1 MRQIK
6 LNVVGLMLVLCTCGV
21 HAEYA
26 EIILLGTGTPRP
38 SIERFGS
45 ATLVSAGG
53 RYFLFDAGR
62 GVTIRLQQAGITPN
76 LIETVFF
83 THLHSDHIS
92 GLDDLWITGW
102 VWQRENALQVYG
114 PSGTNQLVHNL
125 RAAYA
130 ADISYRT
137 ANTGLDSDNAYIEAH
152 EIGAGFVYEEAGVT
166 IKSFL
171 VDHKPVNPAFGYRI
185 EFGDRVIVISGDT
198 TYSENLVEQA
208 RGADVLVHE
217 ITAAG
222 KKLLQRNKRLQQV
235 VAYHTTPEQM
245 IKVLQ
250 KSQPRFT
257 ALNHVLLFGVDE
269 QTVLSKLR
277 AEYQGEVVIG
287 YDLMKIG
294 VGNRITVNRLS
305 AAAYE

>member
-1 MRQIK
+1 MERPFLKWFGIVFI
-6 LNVVGLMLVLCTCGV
+6 LTIN
-21 HAEYA
+21 HAYAEYA

-53 RYFLFDAGR
+53 KYFLFDAGR
-62 GVTIRLQQAGITPN
+62 GVTIRLQQAGITPD
-76 LIETVFF
+76 LVETVFL

-102 VWQRENALQVYG
+102 VWQRESLLQVYG
-114 PSGTNQLVHNL
+114 PSGTDQLVRNL
-125 RAAYA
+125 RKAYA

-137 ANTGLDSDNAYIEAH
+137 ENAGLDDDKAQINAQ
-152 EIGAGFVYEEAGVT
+152 EISEGVVYKQGGVT
-166 IKSFL
+166 IRSFL
-171 VDHKPVNPAFGYRI
+171 VDHKPVTPAFGYRI
-185 EFGDRVIVISGDT
+185 EFGDRVIVLSGDT
-198 TYSENLVEQA
+198 TYVESMVEQA
-208 RGADVLVHE
+208 RDADVLIHE
-217 ITAAG
+217 IAAAS
-222 KKLLQRNKRLQQV
+222 KKLLQRNKRLRQV

-245 IKVLQ
+245 ISLLQ
-250 KSQPRFT
+250 KTRPRFT

-269 QTVLSKLR
+269 QSVLAKIK
-277 AEYQGEVVIG
+277 AEYQGEVVMG

-294 VGNRITVNRLS
+294 VGNKITVNKIN